1 MKNILSGLT
10 IKTKVIAC
18 AAIGFAMM
26 LATALAIFRGD
37 AGVNEAIERGSRLRD
52 QQVLALRAQL
62 AGNGT
67 PRDAARES
75 AARAAIER
83 VGRDIAAADKA
94 AVEART
100 VATWTLIVVSVAGMV
115 VFALLAT
122 WIIVSVLKPVFA
134 ALGVVHT
141 IARGD
146 LTARIE
152 GAGTDETGQ
161 LLAALGEMNDNL
173 AATVA
178 RVRQAADSVQGTAH
192 DLGSGNADL
201 SREAEQQ
208 AVSLEEASSAT
219 EQMSSSVAMHAETS
233 REAST
238 LAQAAATL
246 ASSGGQM
253 VASVVDRM
261 NTIQA
266 SSSRIADI
274 VAIIDGIAFQTNI
287 LALNAAVEAARA
299 GEQGRGFAVVASE
312 VRSLAQRSAAAA
324 QDIRGV
330 IRDSLDMIHAGT
342 ALAEDAGGKMHD
354 IVNATGQVRDLMDRL
369 AGATREQSAGLAQV
383 ATVVGH
389 LDTATQRYSH
399 VVAQL
404 NAAAEALGR
413 QSDDLV
419 SAVSAFRIAETAAR
433 DRETAAVT
441 LEPAASRATRMP
453 ALAGARMRTDDQD
466 GWARF

>member
-1 MKNILSGLT
+1 
-10 IKTKVIAC
+10 
-18 AAIGFAMM
+18 
-26 LATALAIFRGD
+26 
-37 AGVNEAIERGSRLRD
+37 
-52 QQVLALRAQL
+52 
-62 AGNGT
+62 
-67 PRDAARES
+67 
-75 AARAAIER
+75 
-83 VGRDIAAADKA
+83 
-94 AVEART
+94 
-100 VATWTLIVVSVAGMV
+100 
-115 VFALLAT
+115 
-122 WIIVSVLKPVFA
+122 VSVLKPVFA

-161 LLAALGEMNDNL
+161 LLAALREMNDSL

-192 DLGSGNADL
+192 NLGSGNADL

-219 EQMSSSVAMHAETS
+219 EEMSSSVEMHAETS

-246 ASSGGQM
+246 ASSGGEM
-253 VASVVDRM
+253 VANVVDRM

-419 SAVSAFRIAETAAR
+419 SAVSAFRIAESAAR
-433 DRETAAVT
+433 ERETAAVT

>member
-1 MKNILSGLT
+1 MKNTLSDLT

-18 AAIGFAMM
+18 AAIGFTMM
-26 LATALAIFRGD
+26 IATALAIFWGD

-62 AGNGT
+62 AESGK
-67 PRDAARES
+67 PRDAAQDS
-75 AARAAIER
+75 AVAER
-83 VGRDIAAADKA
+83 IGRDVAAADKA

-100 VATWTLIVVSVAGMV
+100 VATWTLVAVSAAGMV

-134 ALGVVHT
+134 AMGVVHT

-152 GAGTDETGQ
+152 GAGADETGQ
-161 LLAALGEMNDNL
+161 LLAALKEMNDNL

-192 DLGSGNADL
+192 SLGSGNADL

-208 AVSLEEASSAT
+208 AVSLEQASSAT
-219 EQMSSSVAMHAETS
+219 EQMSSSVAMHADTS

-246 ASSGGQM
+246 ASSGGEM
-253 VASVVDRM
+253 VANVVDRM

-369 AGATREQSAGLAQV
+369 ASATREQSAGLAQV

-399 VVAQL
+399 VVAKL
-404 NAAAEALGR
+404 NAAAEALER
-413 QSDDLV
+413 QADDLV
-419 SAVSAFRIAETAAR
+419 SAVSAFRIAESAAR
-433 DRETAAVT
+433 VHAAVAVT
-441 LEPAASRATRMP
+441 LEPAASRAKAVP
-453 ALAGARMRTDDQD
+453 ALAPVRHRPAEDD